1 MNQLIELT
9 GLILMILG
17 LIGCFTPI
25 IPSPITSW
33 FGFLILDFSSNMII
47 SFKFLSYTL
56 IISILLFVG
65 DLFLPLFTAKKF
77 GSSKKGILGTGIG
90 LFLGFFIL
98 GPMGV
103 ILGACLG
110 AFIGELINNKRGDK
124 ILNVVIGSI
133 AGILSGIILKFVV
146 SLVFLIIYLEKIFK
160 IYF

>member
-33 FGFLILDFSSNMII
+33 FGFIILDFSSNMII
-47 SFKFLSYTL
+47 SFKFLSFTL

-65 DLFLPLFTAKKF
+65 DFFLPLFTAKKF

-98 GPMGV
+98 GPVGM
-103 ILGACLG
+103 ILGACIG
-110 AFIGELINNKRGDK
+110 AFAGELINNRTGDK
-124 ILNVVIGSI
+124 ISNAIIGSI
-133 AGILSGIILKFVV
+133 IGVLSGVFLKFVV
-146 SLVFLIIYLEKIFK
+146 SLVFLFIYLEKIIK

>member
-47 SFKFLSYTL
+47 SFKFLSFTL

-65 DLFLPLFTAKKF
+65 DFFLPLFTAKKF
-77 GSSKKGILGTGIG
+77 GSSKKGIFGTGIG

-98 GPMGV
+98 GPIGM
-103 ILGACLG
+103 ILGACIG
-110 AFIGELINNKRGDK
+110 AFAGELINNRRSDK
-124 ILNVVIGSI
+124 ILNAIIGSI
-133 AGILSGIILKFVV
+133 VGVLSGIILKFVV
-146 SLVFLIIYLEKIFK
+146 SLVFLFIYLEKIIK

>member
-47 SFKFLSYTL
+47 SFKFLSFTL
-56 IISILLFVG
+56 TISILLFVG
-65 DLFLPLFTAKKF
+65 DFFLPLFTAKKF

-98 GPMGV
+98 GPIGM
-103 ILGACLG
+103 ILGACIG
-110 AFIGELINNKRGDK
+110 AFAGELINNRTGDK
-124 ILNVVIGSI
+124 ILNAIIGSI
-133 AGILSGIILKFVV
+133 VGVLSGIFLKFVV
-146 SLVFLIIYLEKIFK
+146 SLVFLFIYLEKIIK

>member
-1 MNQLIELT
+1 
-9 GLILMILG
+9 MILG

-47 SFKFLSYTL
+47 SFKFLSFTL

-65 DLFLPLFTAKKF
+65 DFFLPLFTAKKF

-98 GPMGV
+98 GPIGM
-103 ILGACLG
+103 ILGACIG
-110 AFIGELINNKRGDK
+110 AFAGELINNRTGDK
-124 ILNVVIGSI
+124 ILNAIIGSI
-133 AGILSGIILKFVV
+133 VGVLSGIFLKFVV
-146 SLVFLIIYLEKIFK
+146 SLVFLFIYLEKIIK

>member
-47 SFKFLSYTL
+47 SFKFLSFTL

-65 DLFLPLFTAKKF
+65 DFFLPLFTAKKF

-98 GPMGV
+98 GPIGM
-103 ILGACLG
+103 ILGACIG
-110 AFIGELINNKRGDK
+110 AFTGELINNRTGDK
-124 ILNVVIGSI
+124 ILNAIIGSI
-133 AGILSGIILKFVV
+133 VGVLSGIFLKFVV
-146 SLVFLIIYLEKIFK
+146 SLVFLFIYLETIIK